1 MKKNAPRI
9 LITGGSGLV
18 GQRLSTMLREKG
30 YNVAHLS
37 RKANPDA
44 PFPTYRWDIASGEI
58 DPAALQDLFGVVH
71 LAGAGI
77 ADARWSPARKQEIIS
92 SRVDG
97 LQLLHKALSAQIQR
111 PQVFVSASAIGYYGN
126 RGDEYL
132 REDSPPQKD
141 DFLSETCQMWEA
153 ASEPI
158 QDLGVRLVKLRIG
171 IVLSTHGGALAKML
185 PSYAAHVATYFGN
198 GRQWYS
204 WIHIDDLCRLFI
216 FALENQQ
223 MQGTYNAAS
232 PQSFR
237 NQDFALKV
245 AEGLDK
251 KCLLVSV
258 PLFAL
263 RLAFGQ
269 MADVVL
275 QSCKTDVT
283 KTLDT
288 GFVFSFPEL
297 PQAIK
302 NLVAK

>member
-9 LITGGSGLV
+9 LVTGGSGLV
-18 GQRLSTMLREKG
+18 GQRLSEMLREKG

-44 PFPTYRWDIASGEI
+44 LFPTYHWDIASGEI
-58 DPAALQDLFGVVH
+58 DPAALQDVFGIVH

-77 ADARWSPARKQEIIS
+77 ADARWSPARKQEIVS

-97 LQLLHKALSAQIQR
+97 LELLYKTLSARNQK
-111 PQVFVSASAIGYYGN
+111 PEVFVSASAIGYYGN
-126 RGDEYL
+126 RGDEPL
-132 REDSPPQKD
+132 REDSPPQKG
-141 DFLSETCQMWEA
+141 DFLSETCQLWEA

-158 QDLGVRLVKLRIG
+158 QNLGVRLVKLRIG
-171 IVLSTHGGALAKML
+171 IVLSPHGGALAKML

-232 PQSFR
+232 PQSLR
-237 NQDFALKV
+237 NHDFALKV

-251 KCLLVSV
+251 KCLLVPV

-275 QSCKTDVT
+275 QSCKADVT
-283 KTLDT
+283 KTLET

-297 PQAIK
+297 PRAIK
-302 NLVAK
+302 NLVAG